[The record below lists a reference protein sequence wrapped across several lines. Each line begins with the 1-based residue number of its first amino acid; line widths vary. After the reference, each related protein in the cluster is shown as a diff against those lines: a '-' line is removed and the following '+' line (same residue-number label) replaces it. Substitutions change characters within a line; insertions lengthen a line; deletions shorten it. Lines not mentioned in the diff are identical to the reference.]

1 MAKNIQELVFKL
13 NIISHFFYGNPF
25 SSKWILLFKPSPKC
39 YAHHHW
45 YLRDCML
52 TFKNTLLLLCTLHS
66 ISFYRDTVVGTPLEM
81 VEKRE
86 DNGLF
91 GGKIKVHNTL
101 LLASLWI
108 FMLWS
113 HKILSEKIGARY
125 WSKTWKN

>member
-1 MAKNIQELVFKL
+1 
-13 NIISHFFYGNPF
+13 
-25 SSKWILLFKPSPKC
+25 
-39 YAHHHW
+39 
-45 YLRDCML
+45 ML

-66 ISFYRDTVVGTPLEM
+66 ISFYRNTVVGTPLEM

-91 GGKIKVHNTL
+91 GGKIMVHNTL

-113 HKILSEKIGARY
+113 HIILSEKVHF
-125 WSKTWKN
+125 